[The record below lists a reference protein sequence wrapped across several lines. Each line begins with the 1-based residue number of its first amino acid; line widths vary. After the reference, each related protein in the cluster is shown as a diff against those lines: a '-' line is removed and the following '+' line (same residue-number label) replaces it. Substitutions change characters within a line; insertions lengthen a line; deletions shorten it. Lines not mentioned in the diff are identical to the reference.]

1 MYKKILLPVD
11 LPDSGPL
18 QKAVKTAVD
27 LARTYGAELHVVY
40 VLPDFGVGMVSSYF
54 DEGFQKSAM
63 EAATQQLKEYA
74 AAHTKGVE
82 TVKTHVLYG
91 TIYDEIIKAAKEC
104 GADLIVMGSHRPAL
118 EDYLIGPNAARV
130 MRHAKQSVFIVRE

>member
-11 LPDSGPL
+11 LPDTDTL

-27 LARTYGAELHVVY
+27 MARAYGAELHVVY
-40 VLPDFGVGMVSSYF
+40 VVPDFGVGMVSSYF
-54 DEGFQKSAM
+54 DEGFQKKAM
-63 EAATQQLKEYA
+63 DEAKQHLEEFA
-74 AAHTKGVE
+74 AANLKDVA

-91 TIYDEIIKAAKEC
+91 TIYDEIIKAAQTC
-104 GADLIVMGSHRPAL
+104 DADLIVMGSHRPAL

-130 MRHAKQSVFIVRE
+130 MRHAKQSVFVVRD

>member
-11 LPDSGPL
+11 LPDSNTL
-18 QKAVKTAVD
+18 QKAVNTAVD
-27 LARTYGAELHVVY
+27 LARTYEAELHVVY

-54 DEGFQKSAM
+54 DEGFQKTAM
-63 EAATQQLKEYA
+63 EKATQQLEEFA
-74 AAHTKGVE
+74 AAHAKGVKAA
-82 TVKTHVLYG
+82 KTYVLYG
-91 TIYDEIIKAAKEC
+91 TIYDQIIKAAKEC

-130 MRHAKQSVFIVRE
+130 MRHAKQSVFIVRD

>member
-11 LPDSGPL
+11 LPDSDEA
-18 QKAVKTAVD
+18 QKALRTAVE
-27 LARTYGAELHVVY
+27 LARTYKSELHIVY

-54 DEGFQKSAM
+54 DEGFQKAAM
-63 EAATQQLKEYA
+63 ESATKQLEEFAATHIKN
-74 AAHTKGVE
+74 VP
-82 TVKTHVLYG
+82 TVKTHVFYG
-91 TIYDEIIKAAKEC
+91 TIYDQIIKAAEDF
-104 GADLIVMGSHRPAL
+104 GVDLIVMGSHRPAL